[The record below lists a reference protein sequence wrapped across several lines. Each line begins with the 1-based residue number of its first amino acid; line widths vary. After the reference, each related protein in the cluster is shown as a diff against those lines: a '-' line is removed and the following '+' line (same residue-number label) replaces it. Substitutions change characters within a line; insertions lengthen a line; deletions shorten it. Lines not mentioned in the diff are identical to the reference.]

1 LLPLDHNEIF
11 VLLKK
16 LKEILDFNYK
26 CKIDISDDEIQH
38 FMEELF
44 NKPGA
49 SEFLTPREVIRDF
62 LNILNIIRQNP
73 TVDKNS
79 LFGELE
85 VYDER
90 PDDSA
95 LDGIQEF

>member
-1 LLPLDHNEIF
+1 M
-11 VLLKK
+11 KK
-16 LKEILDFNYK
+16 LKLIFDFNYK
-26 CKIDISDDEIQH
+26 TEIKVSDEDIHQ

-73 TVDKNS
+73 EVDKS
-79 LFGELE
+79 KLFGELE
-85 VYDER
+85 VSDER
-90 PDDSA
+90 PDEMAVDN
-95 LDGIQEF
+95 IEEI

>member
-1 LLPLDHNEIF
+1 LKAIFDYNYKTEISINDNEI
-11 VLLKK
+11 
-16 LKEILDFNYK
+16 N
-26 CKIDISDDEIQH
+26 Q

-73 TVDKNS
+73 AVDKNK

-85 VYDER
+85 ISDER
-90 PDDSA
+90 PNEVSLDSIEE
-95 LDGIQEF
+95 L